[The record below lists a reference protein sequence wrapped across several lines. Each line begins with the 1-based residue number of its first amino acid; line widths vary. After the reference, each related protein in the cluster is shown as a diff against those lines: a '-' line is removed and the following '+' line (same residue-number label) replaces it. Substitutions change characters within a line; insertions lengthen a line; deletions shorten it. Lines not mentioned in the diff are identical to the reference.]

1 MSSKELVLVSA
12 CLAGLQTRYDDRV
25 AASPACLQRLDQTT
39 WIPVCPEQLGGLA
52 TPRCAADIIDG
63 TGTDVLNGRAR
74 VVCKDGRDVT
84 EAFIKGARQVLDI
97 ACRQHVTTVIL
108 KSRSPSCGVR
118 KQGVTAAL
126 LEKNG
131 FKLEEFD

>member
-12 CLAGLQTRYDDRV
+12 CLAGLQTRYDNRV
-25 AASPACLQRLDQTT
+25 AASPACLQRLEQTN

-63 TGTDVLNGRAR
+63 TGIDVLNGRAR
-74 VVCKDGRDVT
+74 VVCKDGCDVT
-84 EAFIKGARQVLDI
+84 EAFIKGAQQVLDI
-97 ACRQHVTTVIL
+97 ARRQNISTVIL

-118 KQGVTAAL
+118 KQGVAAAL
-126 LEKNG
+126 LEKHG
-131 FKLEEFD
+131 LTLEEFD